1 MDNIF
6 FSIKLECDGK
16 SLNIGKDTDY
26 RLIDIEGIDHSDYE
40 LNISNNTQADGGFV
54 TNKRIQTRPIS
65 MNVAYVGSE
74 KEAERKNL
82 ISFFN
87 PKKSGVMIAN
97 YNGIERVIEYE
108 IESFK
113 SKLTNIYEDLIFTVD
128 FICPNPFWKDL
139 LESGEEIVS
148 WIGGISFPFSFNT
161 MFATKGDPSK
171 KVINYGDV
179 EAPVEIIFKGPAIN
193 PKIMN
198 NITGEFIRVKK
209 QLSSD
214 ETLVINTEIGNKKVE
229 IIKFDGSRQ
238 NAFNYIDLN
247 STFLKLKL
255 GDNLLEYRTEGLEP
269 SSVSIRYKNRYL
281 GV

>member
-1 MDNIF
+1 LDNIF
-6 FSIKLECDGK
+6 LNIKLQCDGK
-16 SLNIGKDTDY
+16 SLDIGKDTDY

-54 TNKRIQTRPIS
+54 TNKRVQTRPIS

-74 KEAERKNL
+74 KEAERKRL

-87 PKKSGVMIAN
+87 PKKSGVIIAN
-97 YNGIERVIEYE
+97 FNGVERAIEYE

-139 LESGEEIVS
+139 IDSGEEIIS
-148 WIGGISFPFSFNT
+148 WTGGISFPFSFNA
-161 MFATKGDPSK
+161 MFATKGEPSK

-179 EAPVEIIFKGPAIN
+179 EAPVEITFKGPAIN
-193 PKIMN
+193 PKIVN
-198 NITGEFIRVKK
+198 NVTGEFVRVKK

-214 ETLVINTEIGNKKVE
+214 DTLVINTEVGNKKVE
-229 IIKFDGSRQ
+229 IIKLDGSRQ

-247 STFLKLKL
+247 STFLQLKV
-255 GDNLLEYRTEGLEP
+255 GDNLFEYSTEGLEP